1 MTPRCAIVR
10 APCAS
15 VTLTIAGSSSGDRP
29 TASAIA
35 NSSDSITG
43 RPSAWLTTSTNSTMT
58 IITRTSR

>member
-1 MTPRCAIVR
+1 MTPLSLIFR

-15 VTLTIAGSSSGDRP
+15 VTLTIAGRSSGDRP
-29 TASAIA
+29 TARAVA